1 MTLTVFK
8 PKGEITIISLKDT
21 TLKLL
26 AGLDPKLTAVAPKK
40 FVPGITTLVPPV
52 VLPKLGVNLVTCKE
66 P

>member
-1 MTLTVFK
+1 VTLTVFK

-40 FVPGITTLVPPV
+40 FVPEITTLVPPV